1 MTGLRGLLLDIGP
14 LRQYRDFRV
23 VFIGGLINNIGRQV
37 TVIALPYQLYVE
49 TRSPLAIGLLALVQL
64 VPLLAFSLWG
74 GAIADSFDQRRLLLL
89 TQTGLLLT
97 SVALALIA
105 IADPSPIWLIYVV
118 AFTAAAISAIDQ
130 PARSAATYRLVP
142 REDLPRAI
150 ALGQAGWQL
159 PSVLG
164 PALGGFLIA
173 ALGLPMAYA
182 VDAATFLVSLA
193 TVAMIAPLPA
203 LRAGRRPGLEAVL
216 EGIRFVRRV
225 PTILATFVID
235 LDAMIFG
242 LPVALFP
249 ILALDVFRV
258 GPEGLGLM
266 TAAPAAGAL
275 VGALLSGW
283 CAAVRFQGRAVM
295 AAVIAWGLAITAF
308 GVATYLSGTLGF
320 VLGLLFLAI
329 AGGADAISAVFRSTI
344 LQVSVPDRLRGRLS
358 SIHLAVVTGG
368 PRLGD
373 MRASG
378 FAALAGAPFSV
389 VSGGLLCIVGVAA
402 TAWLFP
408 KLATYDATLPLEEH
422 QAEAAVAARAADAD
436 VVPG

>member
-1 MTGLRGLLLDIGP
+1 VLDIGP

-23 VFIGGLINNIGRQV
+23 VFIGGLVNNIGRQV

-49 TRSPLAIGLLALVQL
+49 TRSPLAIGLLAFVQL
-64 VPLLAFSLWG
+64 VPLLVFSLWG

-105 IADPSPIWLIYVV
+105 VADPSPIWLIYVV
-118 AFTAAAISAIDQ
+118 AFVAAAISAIDQ

-173 ALGLPMAYA
+173 AVGLPMAYA
-182 VDAATFLVSLA
+182 VDALTFLVSLVA
-193 TVAMIAPLPA
+193 IAMIAPLPA

-249 ILALDVFRV
+249 ILALDVFGV

-275 VGALLSGW
+275 IGALLSGW
-283 CAAVRFQGRAVM
+283 CAGVRFQGRAVM
-295 AAVIAWGLAITAF
+295 AAVVAWGVAITAF
-308 GVATYLSGTLGF
+308 GVATFIAGPVGF

-373 MRASG
+373 MRATS
-378 FAALAGAPFSV
+378 FAAIAGAPFSV
-389 VSGGLLCIVGVAA
+389 VSGGLLCIVGVVA

-408 KLATYDATLPLEEH
+408 KLSTYDATLPLEEH
-422 QAEAAVAARAADAD
+422 QAEAAEAAQGADA
-436 VVPG
+436 VPG